1 MRISYSA
8 MDTYRNC
15 PLKYKYQNI
24 DRIKTPKSKE
34 AVFGT
39 IIHETLKFIHAP
51 GILSPTL
58 DQAMEHF
65 SNSWNPAVFDNEDEE
80 RAAFSQGVRMIQDY
94 YTKNRPQDF
103 NIVDLESRFQI
114 EISEENSPSSSV
126 GVKNHIVS
134 GIIDR
139 IDKTEDGFEIIDY
152 KTTKKMPA
160 QEKVDEDVQLSVYLL
175 AFLSRYPKEI
185 EHLDKLTVSLYFLKH
200 GVKLSAGRT
209 LEQLE
214 KSKQLFLDII
224 HLIEEGK
231 FEPNVS
237 PLCDWCG
244 YQNICPM
251 WKHKFR
257 ELRKIDTEEVNQK
270 IAEYV
275 ELKSAITITK
285 DRLGELEEEILKYM
299 QQEGVERVF
308 GDQGIIARTL
318 RKTYKYDEK
327 KIREILE
334 PLEKWEAVLKV
345 DGVALKN
352 IMGVLPIAVR
362 DEVEKAKKVNKESV
376 VLAVKKK

>member
-8 MDTYRNC
+8 MDSYRSC

-39 IIHETLKFIHAP
+39 IVHETLKFVHTP

-65 SNSWNPAVFDNEDEE
+65 SNAWNPAVFDSEDEE
-80 RAAFSQGVRMIQDY
+80 RAAFSQGVRIIQDY
-94 YTKNRPQDF
+94 YQKNRPQDF

-114 EISEENSPSSSV
+114 EIGEENN
-126 GVKNHIVS
+126 KHIVS

-139 IDKTEDGFEIIDY
+139 IDKTEEGFEIIDY
-152 KTTKKMPA
+152 KTTKKMPS
-160 QEKVDEDVQLSVYLL
+160 QEKVDDDVQLSVYLM

-209 LEQLE
+209 FEQLE

-224 HLIEEGK
+224 KLIEEGH
-231 FEPNVS
+231 FEPTIS

-251 WKHKFR
+251 WKHKFK
-257 ELRKIDTEEVNQK
+257 ELRKIDTEEINQK
-270 IAEYV
+270 ILEYV

-285 DRLGELEEEILKYM
+285 DRLGELQEEILKYM

-308 GDQGIIARTL
+308 GEQGIIARTI
-318 RKTYKYDEK
+318 RKTYKYDEE

-334 PLEKWEAVLKV
+334 PLNKWEAVLKV
-345 DGVALKN
+345 DGIALKS
-352 IMGVLPIAVR
+352 IMGVLPSATK
-362 DEVEKAKKVNKESV
+362 DEIEKAKKINKETV
-376 VLAVKKK
+376 ALAVKKK